1 MSVDLD
7 HLIVFCSAGAPE
19 AEDLVGLGLTEGSPN
34 IHTGQGRFATC
45 PTIDAQVVE
54 LMKQPSNNTRQNEP
68 LTRAMTTRNASCS
81 CGQLTF
87 VTDEEPIRVS
97 VCHCHACQRRTGSPF
112 GVQARFRKAGVTIA
126 GVSSEYVRVGDR
138 GSKITFHFCPFCG
151 STVHYQIEGRDD
163 SVVVPVGAFAEP
175 TFPSPTISVY
185 EERKHSWVQLPEQ
198 IEHVD

>member
-1 MSVDLD
+1 MLRRPKIWSVWDLPRA
-7 HLIVFCSAGAPE
+7 HPIS
-19 AEDLVGLGLTEGSPN
+19 
-34 IHTGQGRFATC
+34 IQGRFATC
-45 PTIDAQVVE
+45 PTIHAQVVE

-138 GSKITFHFCPFCG
+138 SDHIRLRRAQALLG
-151 STVHYQIEGRDD
+151 STAGTNRAPRLVQELTPDHSVEWTRDGGPR
-163 SVVVPVGAFAEP
+163 SFALPVLVTRAHAA
-175 TFPSPTISVY
+175 
-185 EERKHSWVQLPEQ
+185 
-198 IEHVD
+198 HVIP